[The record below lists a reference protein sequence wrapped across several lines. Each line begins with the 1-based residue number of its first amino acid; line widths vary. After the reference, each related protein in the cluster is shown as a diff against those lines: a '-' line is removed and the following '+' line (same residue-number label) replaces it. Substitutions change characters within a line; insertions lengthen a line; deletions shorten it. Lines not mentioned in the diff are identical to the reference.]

1 MEVAG
6 GADFHSTG
14 GEHGEDG
21 EDDELNHAA
30 PSTCPFLNSCPTSQ
44 VARVARNTTLSP
56 ATTRRVVAHACGI
69 FLRAVYGRER
79 GGGSTVR
86 PQVHNDV
93 YDVFV
98 HRSIARGHVDG
109 TVRSARARLGAA
121 TMLSGSFSIPLKHF
135 QNCITPENVN

>member
-30 PSTCPFLNSCPTSQ
+30 PSTCPFLNPCHTSQ

-56 ATTRRVVAHACGI
+56 ATTRRVVAHACRD
-69 FLRAVYGRER
+69 L
-79 GGGSTVR
+79 
-86 PQVHNDV
+86 P
-93 YDVFV
+93 
-98 HRSIARGHVDG
+98 ARG
-109 TVRSARARLGAA
+109 VREGARRRVHGPS
-121 TMLSGSFSIPLKHF
+121 TGP
-135 QNCITPENVN
+135 Q